1 MKIPRSRNLEEIVA
15 TNFQNKPRDK
25 SCIKLSG
32 RKNFRTCSKFS
43 WAIQA
48 TFVSSAAPIVA
59 CSFHLDLVNQKS
71 NKVHCTG
78 RSTAKITIVGKTTRL
93 CLPNVHVHRR
103 ESEISSS
110 KRRADVDGDSIG
122 KTGSMGTSG
131 RTSIM
136 VPPLEAAC
144 YRYKK
149 GECRGQ
155 RNEWSNIRLL
165 LYSGSVTTSH
175 IRDNST
181 DYFPTGLQFANL
193 LQKRIKYGRTALRA
207 FSRHMQP
214 TRYHVHLSSPCF
226 SCYVFFLLS
235 IDDARW
241 PFCVTRANESMSSRD
256 KREMSVRDDAY
267 ESKDCV
273 VFFFNLHALR
283 ISSKFLCSDMADCF
297 IRSLFLAESGA

>member
-1 MKIPRSRNLEEIVA
+1 MKIPRGRKLEEIAA
-15 TNFQNKPRDK
+15 TNFQNKSRDK

-43 WAIQA
+43 CAIQA
-48 TFVSSAAPIVA
+48 TFVSSATRIVA
-59 CSFHLDLVNQKS
+59 CLFHLDLVNQKS

-78 RSTAKITIVGKTTRL
+78 GRTARITMAGKTTRL
-93 CLPNVHVHRR
+93 CLPNVHVHCR

-136 VPPLEAAC
+136 VPPLEAAR

-155 RNEWSNIRLL
+155 GNEWSNIRLL

-175 IRDNST
+175 IRDNSP

-193 LQKRIKYGRTALRA
+193 LQKRIKYRP
-207 FSRHMQP
+207 FFRHTQP
-214 TRYHVHLSSPCF
+214 TRYRVHLSSPCF
-226 SCYVFFLLS
+226 PCYVFFLPRIQPLDGPSAWHEPTYVESTLS
-235 IDDARW
+235 
-241 PFCVTRANESMSSRD
+241 SG
-256 KREMSVRDDAY
+256 KREISVRDDAY
-267 ESKDCV
+267 ESMDHVLFC
-273 VFFFNLHALR
+273 
-283 ISSKFLCSDMADCF
+283 FLF
-297 IRSLFLAESGA
+297 